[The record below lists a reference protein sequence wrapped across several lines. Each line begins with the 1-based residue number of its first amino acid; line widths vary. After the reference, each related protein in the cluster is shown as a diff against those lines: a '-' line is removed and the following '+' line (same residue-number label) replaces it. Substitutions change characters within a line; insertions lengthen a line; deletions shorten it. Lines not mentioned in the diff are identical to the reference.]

1 MVEQK
6 HVQTLMIMFIVNY
19 VFRLIVRVCGL
30 MLDCTSPLDVKSGER
45 SLLFFNYRRELESL
59 HGGFMYMYICMYF
72 F

>member
-1 MVEQK
+1 MQNNCKGLMINVGCVKVLSALMVEQK

-45 SLLFFNYRRELESL
+45 SLLFFNY
-59 HGGFMYMYICMYF
+59 
-72 F
+72 